1 MFRPIFEASTFRM
14 GIRNVTVFHR
24 EDGKTRLRIMP
35 LRWTLNH
42 WVLPPVVV
50 FYGPR
55 ISAFASPFEYPW
67 FQIYE
72 CLYLMRLATCY
83 IRVRF
88 HKFEAPQKRERL
100 QIVPLDLGIRGS
112 LQRIWDIP
120 SRWQRIDV
128 GRTYKLVGGNGPVW
142 VGYTSHGPS
151 ISAQYFTSRHCSA
164 FSQVL
169 STPP

>member
-1 MFRPIFEASTFRM
+1 VLAKRQLLTRQPSSDSERGSICLFIILSTQTFGPSGDDRKWLWPISRHIIPFLRKDSGKSNMFRPIFEASTFRM

-88 HKFEAPQKRERL
+88 HKFEAP
-100 QIVPLDLGIRGS
+100 
-112 LQRIWDIP
+112 
-120 SRWQRIDV
+120 
-128 GRTYKLVGGNGPVW
+128 
-142 VGYTSHGPS
+142 
-151 ISAQYFTSRHCSA
+151 
-164 FSQVL
+164 
-169 STPP
+169 